1 MVVRELSRPTE
12 RSRSQAATYQARP
25 LVRRVAGWLVPWIV
39 PALIV
44 AGWWGIVTAGLIA
57 SYQLPP
63 PQTIVATAREMAE
76 RGELVTH
83 LVATLQRLAWGY
95 LLGSAP
101 GIVLGALTGL
111 APWLRRALDPTVQG
125 LRAIPSLAWVP
136 LFLLWFG
143 IGETSRILLIAL
155 GVFLPVY
162 FNVLA
167 AVGGIDWRLIEFARI
182 YRLGRWRTFRHVIIP
197 GALPGVLTGLRAG
210 LSLGWMFVVA
220 AELIAAS
227 SGLGFLLV
235 EGQSTMRPDRVL
247 VALLSFGLLGK
258 LSDTLLARLER
269 ALLVWRETIASV
281 QDGEGTP

>member
-1 MVVRELSRPTE
+1 MAVRELSAPTE
-12 RSRSQAATYQARP
+12 RSRSQPAARP
-25 LVRRVAGWLVPWIV
+25 WVWRIAGWLVPWIV

-44 AGWWGIVTAGLIA
+44 AGWWGIVAAGWIA

-63 PQTIVATAREMAE
+63 PQTVVATAREMSA
-76 RGELVTH
+76 RGELATH
-83 LVATLQRLAWGY
+83 LVATLERLAWGY
-95 LLGSAP
+95 LLGAVP
-101 GIVLGALTGL
+101 GIVLGAVTGL
-111 APWLRRALDPTVQG
+111 VPWLRRALDPTVQG

-143 IGETSRILLIAL
+143 IGEQARILLIAL

-167 AVGGIDWRLIEFARI
+167 AVGGIDWRLIEFARV
-182 YRLGRWRTFRHVIIP
+182 YRLGRWRTFRFVVIP

-247 VALLSFGLLGK
+247 VALILFGVLGK
-258 LSDTLLARLER
+258 LSDSLLARLER
-269 ALLVWRETIASV
+269 AVLAWRETIASV
-281 QDGEGTP
+281 QDGEGTA

>member
-1 MVVRELSRPTE
+1 MMALQRLSASGRDEPLSRTRRERVPTGKLT
-12 RSRSQAATYQARP
+12 RW
-25 LVRRVAGWLVPWIV
+25 VVPWIV

-44 AGWWGIVTAGLIA
+44 AGWWGIVAAGWIP

-63 PQTIVATAREMAE
+63 PQTVLRTSREMIAQ
-76 RGELVTH
+76 GELLAH
-83 LVATLQRLAWGY
+83 LVATLQRLSWGY
-95 LLGSAP
+95 LLGAVP
-101 GIVLGALTGL
+101 GIAFGTLTGL
-111 APWLRRALDPTVQG
+111 SPTLRRAVDPTVQG

-143 IGETSRILLIAL
+143 IGEQARVLLIAL

-167 AVGGIDWRLIEFARI
+167 AISGLDWRLVEFAQV
-182 YRLGRWRTFRHVIIP
+182 YRLGRWRTLRFVLIP

-247 VALLSFGLLGK
+247 VALLSFGVLGK
-258 LSDTLLARLER
+258 LSDSVLARIER
-269 ALLVWRETIASV
+269 VVLAWRETIGSV
-281 QDGEGTP
+281 QEAEATP

>member
-1 MVVRELSRPTE
+1 MMALRELSASAE
-12 RSRSQAATYQARP
+12 RSEHVPQASRRWHDGTFAR
-25 LVRRVAGWLVPWIV
+25 WIIPWFV
-39 PALIV
+39 PALV
-44 AGWWGIVTAGLIA
+44 ALAWWGTVRAGWIA

-63 PQTIVATAREMAE
+63 PQRVLETFREMVE
-76 RGELVTH
+76 RGELPIH
-83 LVATLQRLAWGY
+83 LAATLERLVWGY
-95 LLGSAP
+95 LLGTLP
-101 GIVLGALTGL
+101 GIALGTLTGL
-111 APWLRRALDPTVQG
+111 VPLLRRALDPTVQG

-167 AVGGIDWRLIEFARI
+167 AVGSIDIRLIEFARV
-182 YRLGRWRTFRHVIIP
+182 YRLGRWRTFRSVIIP

-235 EGQSTMRPDRVL
+235 ESQSTMRPDRVL
-247 VALLSFGLLGK
+247 VALLSFGILGK

-269 ALLVWRETIASV
+269 ALLAWRETIASV
-281 QDGEGTP
+281 QDGEGTA